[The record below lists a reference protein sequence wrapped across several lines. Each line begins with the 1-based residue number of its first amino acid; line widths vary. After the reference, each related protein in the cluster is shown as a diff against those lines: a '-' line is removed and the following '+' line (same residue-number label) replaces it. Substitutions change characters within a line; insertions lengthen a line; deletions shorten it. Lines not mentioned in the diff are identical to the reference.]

1 MGTPAEARWL
11 TSEETRS
18 WLALTAVMIKLPY
31 ALDTQLQRDSGLNH
45 FEYQVLAGLS
55 ERPGRSM
62 RMSDLAVLANGS
74 LSRLSHVVGRLEKRG
89 WVRRAPDPDDGRF
102 TLALL
107 TDAGWDKVVETA
119 PGHVAA
125 VRKYVFDALTPEQ
138 IRQLA
143 EIGAQVIQAIDPGDH
158 CLEFQRGTDAHN

>member
-11 TSEETRS
+11 SSEETCS
-18 WLALTAVMIKLPY
+18 WLALNAVMIKLPF
-31 ALDTQLQRDSGLNH
+31 ALDAQLQRDAGLNH

-55 ERPGRSM
+55 QSPGRSM

-89 WVRRAPDPDDGRF
+89 WVRREPDPDDGRF

-107 TDAGWDKVVETA
+107 TDHGWDKVVATA

-138 IRQLA
+138 ARQLA
-143 EIGAQVIQAIDPGDH
+143 EIGAKVIQAIDPNDH
-158 CLEFQRGTDAHN
+158 CLEFHGPAADD